1 MSKKRKG
8 PRRTKG
14 KKPRNSA
21 ARRLSVCVIARDEA
35 RFLDACLASVGG
47 LADEVIVVD
56 TGSTDDSKEV
66 ARRRGARV
74 FDEQWQDDFS
84 HARNRALREARGEW
98 ILVLDCD
105 EVVAH
110 SDHAALRALL
120 RDEAH
125 GAYRMTTR
133 NYSTA
138 VQHEGWTA
146 CTGAYAE
153 EKAYGG
159 WFPST
164 KVRLWRHR
172 SDVQFEG
179 VVHELVEPA
188 LLRAQVSIGDCLV
201 PVHHYGYAEKER
213 DKDHYLQAGERKVR
227 DNPSDIRARY
237 ELAIAYRNAGRHQD
251 ALVSIDAALSGL
263 MAADNR
269 SLIYVQEDLVLLVRA
284 DILTRLGRF
293 DDALIAYDK
302 LLERFPQSHQAFNNK
317 GILLERAGRMGD
329 ARLCYER
336 AVAIAPENQIARE
349 NFERLSQ
356 RRTLSA
362 CIIARDEA
370 AHIGR
375 CLESA
380 CAVADQVVVVDTG
393 SRDTTIDIARRYG
406 VTLGHFTWCDDFA
419 AARNASLELAT
430 GDWILWLDADDY
442 LLPADR
448 EKIIRAKSL
457 VPDVGLYATLV
468 NEGGEETRFRQL
480 KMFPNRP
487 DIRFEQPVHESVLG
501 ALRRAGLELRPT
513 DIQVCHTRESDA
525 GEIARKQAYYADIMG
540 RWLCD
545 HPSDWETQ
553 FRFGHVL
560 YTRGERQGAL
570 EYFERVRAAGD
581 AAGAAS
587 LRLLASSF
595 AGRCLLEEGRYDE
608 ARAVLADALSL
619 RADDAL
625 SLLSMGDVSVKK
637 GDYVEAER
645 YVRAAL
651 AGWRD
656 PHFSLDVKA
665 FDYAA
670 HFFLGQALS
679 GQGRNDDAIRV
690 FEQAEQIAP
699 ARSEARQAI
708 ALLRQGI
715 GQGDKG
721 LYVRRE
727 TQVDVAVSAEPEAV
741 YPDSKLSLCMI
752 VRDEEER
759 LGRCLESV
767 RGLVDEIVVV
777 DTGSQD
783 GTVEVAKRFGAQV
796 SYFSWCDDFAAAR
809 NASLQQ
815 ASGDWIMWLDA
826 DDIMPAECH
835 DAIRRR
841 VAGARD
847 KAYFFVLDDQGYE
860 NVSCLQMRLF
870 PNRPGVQF
878 EMPVHEQVAPSLT
891 RLGIDMVQSEI
902 RVMHTGYTTPEV
914 VAGKKDR
921 YLKIMERWLE
931 AHPDDYME
939 RSHVALTYYS
949 TGRLEEAERAYR
961 YIIEES
967 SCYADCNWVVYT
979 TALLFLGRTYM
990 KMDRLDAA
998 LEYAQKAE
1006 EMDRSYILTQLTLA
1020 EIGAQ
1025 RGDHAAVIERARTVA
1040 ASDRQMTFFPIDYEE
1055 INYSAHLLRA
1065 RSHQAL
1071 EQWDEAIAAYR
1082 SAASTSASRRGDA
1095 LGSLFNLY
1103 RQLGRPDDARATLE
1117 EALAMRPDHAEHLFN
1132 LGVLDLEARQFDA
1145 ARARFEE
1152 ALTRQ
1157 PNFALALL
1165 NLGYIAKVQGRLD
1178 DAESIYQRAASGDEE
1193 GVEARANLAHLYLEQ
1208 ERFADAEPL
1217 FARVHVQQSD
1227 LLDIELGYLLTLVH
1241 TPERNWPAC
1250 VELLN
1255 GVRSLVGDWTVVEG
1269 DFATPEQ
1276 AALRVGELGALLLR
1290 NKMNKCAELALSVAV
1305 ELDDT
1310 VLDVRRLLAEV
1321 LFAEGLYW
1329 KAVAQLEVVLTV
1341 EPGDEQ
1347 SFRRLGDCYA
1357 QLGVNEAAQMCYARS
1372 GVTSEV

>member
-1 MSKKRKG
+1 MSKKRKSAH
-8 PRRTKG
+8 RKKSKKG
-14 KKPRNSA
+14 QHAPA
-21 ARRLSVCVIARDEA
+21 PRLSICVIARDEA
-35 RFLDACLASVGG
+35 RFLDACLASVEG

-56 TGSTDDSKEV
+56 TGSVDDSRET
-66 ARRRGARV
+66 ALRRGARV
-74 FDEQWQDDFS
+74 FDEVWQDDFS
-84 HARNRALREARGEW
+84 HARNRALREASGAW
-98 ILVLDCD
+98 ILVIDCD
-105 EVVAH
+105 EVVAR
-110 SDHAALRALL
+110 SDHARLRALL
-120 RDEAH
+120 RDDAH

-133 NYSTA
+133 NYSA
-138 VQHEGWTA
+138 GIQHEGWTA

-153 EKAYGG
+153 EKIYGG

-172 SDVQFEG
+172 PDVQFEG
-179 VVHELVEPA
+179 VVHELVEPS
-188 LLRAQVSIGDCLV
+188 LLRAQVSIGDCHV

-213 DKDHYLQAGERKVR
+213 DRDHYVQAGERKVR
-227 DNPSDIRARY
+227 ENPSDMRARY
-237 ELAIAYRNAGRHQD
+237 ELAIAYRNAGRQED
-251 ALVSIDAALSGL
+251 ALASIDAAIAGMTAVDS
-263 MAADNR
+263 R
-269 SLIYVQEDLVLLVRA
+269 SRIYVQEDLVLLVRA
-284 DILTRLGRF
+284 EILTRMARF
-293 DDALIAYDK
+293 DDALVAYDR
-302 LLERFPQSHQAFNNK
+302 LLEHFPQSHQAYNNK
-317 GILLERAGRMGD
+317 GTLLERAGRTGD

-336 AVAIAPENQIARE
+336 AVAIAPDNRIARE
-349 NFERLSQ
+349 NVERLT
-356 RRTLSA
+356 RRYTLSA

-370 AHIGR
+370 EHIAR

-393 SRDTTIDIARRYG
+393 SRDATVEIARSYG
-406 VTLGHFTWCDDFA
+406 VTLGHFAWCDDFA

-448 EKIIRAKSL
+448 ERIIRAKSL
-457 VPDVGLYATLV
+457 TPDAGLYATLI
-468 NEGGEETRFRQL
+468 NEGGEENRFRQL

-487 DIRFEQPVHESVLG
+487 DIRFAQPVHENVLA
-501 ALRRAGLELRPT
+501 ALRGADLELRPT
-513 DIQVCHTRESDA
+513 DIQVRHTPESDA
-525 GEIARKQAYYADIMG
+525 GEIARKQAYYADIMR
-540 RWLCD
+540 RWLRD
-545 HPSDWETQ
+545 HPDDWETH

-560 YTRGERQGAL
+560 YTRGQRESAL
-570 EYFERVRAAGD
+570 AFFARVREAGEAVGVAA
-581 AAGAAS
+581 
-587 LRLLASSF
+587 LRLLSCSF

-608 ARAVLADALSL
+608 AREVLADALSL
-619 RADDAL
+619 RSDDAL

-637 GDYVEAER
+637 GDYAEAER

-656 PHFSLDVKA
+656 PHFSLDAKA

-679 GQGRNDDAIRV
+679 GQGRNEEAIRV
-690 FEQAEQIAP
+690 FEEADRIAP

-708 ALLRQGI
+708 ALLHQGI
-715 GQGDKG
+715 GQGDRG
-721 LYVRRE
+721 LYIRQAPE
-727 TQVDVAVSAEPEAV
+727 ANAEPEPL

-752 VRDEEER
+752 VRDEEKR

-767 RGLVDEIVVV
+767 RGLVDQIIVV

-783 GTVEVAKRFGAQV
+783 GTVELAQRFGAQV
-796 SYFSWCDDFAAAR
+796 SHFSWCDDFAAAR

-815 ASGDWIMWLDA
+815 ASGDWVMWLDA
-826 DDIMPAECH
+826 DDILPAECH

-841 VAGARD
+841 VAGPRN

-891 RLGIDMVQSEI
+891 RLGVDMVQSGI

-914 VAGKKDR
+914 VAAKKDR

-931 AHPDDYME
+931 SHPEDYME

-949 TGRLEEAERAYR
+949 TGRLEEAEQAYR
-961 YIIEES
+961 QIIEES

-998 LEYAQKAE
+998 LEYVHKAE

-1020 EIGAQ
+1020 EIGAK

-1040 ASDRQMTFFPIDYEE
+1040 ASQRQMTFFPIDYEE
-1055 INYSAHLLRA
+1055 INYSATLLRA
-1065 RSHQAL
+1065 QAHQAL
-1071 EQWDEAIAAYR
+1071 EQWDDAIEAYR
-1082 SAASTSASRRGDA
+1082 VAASTNASQRSDA
-1095 LGSLFNLY
+1095 LGSLYNLY
-1103 RQLGRPDDARATLE
+1103 RQLGQIDDARAALE
-1117 EALAMRPDHAEHLFN
+1117 EALAIHPEHIQHLFN

-1152 ALTRQ
+1152 ALARQ
-1157 PNFALALL
+1157 PDFARALL

-1178 DAESIYQRAASGDEE
+1178 DAESIYRRAICCGGE
-1193 GVEARANLAHLYLEQ
+1193 GIEARANLAHLYVEM

-1217 FARVHVQQSD
+1217 FAQVRAQESD
-1227 LLDIELGYLLTLVH
+1227 LLDIELGYLLVLVH
-1241 TPERNWPAC
+1241 APERDWPVC
-1250 VELLN
+1250 VQLLD
-1255 GVRSLVGDWTVVEG
+1255 GMGSLLGDWSVVEG
-1269 DFATPEQ
+1269 DFSSPER
-1276 AALRVGELGALLLR
+1276 AAPRVGELGALLLR
-1290 NKMNKCAELALSVAV
+1290 NQMNKCAELALCAAV
-1305 ELDDT
+1305 QLNGGL
-1310 VLDVRRLLAEV
+1310 LDVRRLLAEV
-1321 LFAEGLYW
+1321 LFVEGLYW
-1329 KAVAQLEVVLTV
+1329 KAVAQLEVVLTG
-1341 EPGDEQ
+1341 EPNDEQ

-1357 QLGVNEAAQMCYARS
+1357 KLGVHEAAQMCYARG
-1372 GVTSEV
+1372 GVTHEV